1 MLYSV
6 GAVPSAGAL
15 YYYPLEV
22 RSLVVN
28 APQKRRQEAR
38 KYVWPKGPCSKNSA
52 QLDAMRILS
61 PVRPGTGPTLTFP
74 TS

>member
-38 KYVWPKGPCSKNSA
+38 KYVWPKGPCSKK
-52 QLDAMRILS
+52 
-61 PVRPGTGPTLTFP
+61 
-74 TS
+74 